1 MSTRQYFK
9 TQYSFDFEQAIW
21 DREPELLIMDQVLDQ
36 NPQIIMLAAPCFP
49 KAHGET
55 KVKVGRDG
63 MSLEQVVRA
72 AIYQRHKRL
81 TYRQLSDHTEDSKK
95 GRSFMKM
102 EHQKLFSHQALQ
114 DNISKINSET
124 LEEIHIAMVQYAI
137 KLGVDKGHKLRTD
150 STTIKTNIHYPTNAA
165 LLWDCIRVS
174 YRFLKQ
180 AKALLADFNFRSYH
194 KSGKKLLFKIVNT
207 KGKEKRCPLFK
218 KMLQANRRC
227 ERLVEQAKEQLSAY
241 SFQDALK
248 EKERRELLQQ
258 FTDLLPKMQQV
269 TDIAHRREILDEQVP
284 VEDKIFSIFEDHTDC
299 IKKGGREVIFGHKIN
314 FSSGKSNLIF
324 DCIQQRGNP
333 ADTSY
338 LPKTLDNIE
347 INFKITP
354 RDVAFDGGYAS
365 KKNRDDAKAR
375 GIINVVF
382 NKVKGSMKNSASSK
396 KMETMLKKWRSGME
410 AIISNFKRGL
420 NASMSPWKGWEAFK
434 CYVLWGLIT
443 FNMRVIAKWIID
455 QLS

>member
-1 MSTRQYFK
+1 MKYFNS
-9 TQYSFDFEQAIW
+9 QYSIDFEQANW

-36 NPQIIMLAAPCFP
+36 NPQIIMLSAPCFP
-49 KAHGET
+49 KAYSET
-55 KVKVGRDG
+55 TAKVGRDG
-63 MSLEQVVRA
+63 MSLEQIVRA
-72 AIYQRHKRL
+72 AIYHRHKRL
-81 TYRQLSDHTEDSKK
+81 TYRQLSDHTGDSKK
-95 GRSFMKM
+95 CRSFLKM
-102 EHQKLFSHQALQ
+102 EHQRFFSHQALH
-114 DNISKINSET
+114 DNISKIDSEA
-124 LEEIHIAMVQYAI
+124 LAKIHLAIARYAI
-137 KLGVDKGHKLRTD
+137 KLGVDNGNKLRSD
-150 STTIKTNIHYPTNAA
+150 STTIKTNVHYPTNAA

-174 YRFLKQ
+174 YRLLKLS
-180 AKALLADFNFRSYH
+180 KELLPDFNYRSYH
-194 KSGKKLLFKIVNT
+194 KFGKKLLFKIVNT
-207 KGKEKRCPLFK
+207 KGKEKRRPLFK

-227 ERLVEQAKEQLSAY
+227 ERLVEQAQEQLSAR

-248 EKERRELLQQ
+248 EKERLELLQQ
-258 FTDLLPKMQQV
+258 FTDLLPKMKKV

-299 IKKGGREVIFGHKIN
+299 IKKGGREVVFGHKIN

-324 DCIQQRGNP
+324 DCIQERGNP

-338 LPKTLDNIE
+338 LPKTLDNID
-347 INFKITP
+347 INFNITP
-354 RDVAFDGGYAS
+354 RDVAIDGGYAS
-365 KKNRDDAKAR
+365 KDNFNDAKAR
-375 GIINVVF
+375 GIINIVF
-382 NKVKGSMKNSASSK
+382 NKVKGSMQNSASSK

-420 NASMSPWKGWEAFK
+420 NASMCPWKGWEAFK